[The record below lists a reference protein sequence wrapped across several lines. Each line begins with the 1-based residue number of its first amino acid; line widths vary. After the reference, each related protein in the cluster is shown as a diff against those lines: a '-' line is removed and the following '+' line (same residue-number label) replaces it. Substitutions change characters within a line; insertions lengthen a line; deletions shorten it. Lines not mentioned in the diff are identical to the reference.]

1 MFPTINL
8 LRFKNGLTVLNFFL
22 KCNSKRNL
30 ENVSLLSSVSL
41 DKRTVAPKSHDGTL
55 TAGEKNC
62 TKDQGD

>member
-1 MFPTINL
+1 MFLTVNL
-8 LRFKNGLTVLNFFL
+8 LKFQKSLPILNFFL
-22 KCNSKRNL
+22 QCNSKRNL
-30 ENVSLLSSVSL
+30 EKVSLLSSVSL